1 MLENI
6 SIGRY
11 YKADSLLHRTDPRV
25 KTILYILYLA
35 AIFIIST
42 PQAII
47 ALTVITLIQL
57 IMGKIKPGILWTTV
71 KPILPLAIFILLLN
85 VLKKHSL
92 PLSAGTPSAW
102 LDRSYWQSAPN
113 HVPSAAALYL
123 SPPDNA

>member
-25 KTILYILYLA
+25 KTILYVLYLA

-85 VLKKHSL
+85 VLTIGQGNVLFEWKIIKI
-92 PLSAGTPSAW
+92 T
-102 LDRSYWQSAPN
+102 
-113 HVPSAAALYL
+113 
-123 SPPDNA
+123 